1 MKITG
6 NWLEVIRN
14 QKITEEKQKEP
25 EKEANEVVKEIT
37 EWRTEQSERWNLTSV
52 LNKSIQQI

>member
-6 NWLEVIRN
+6 NWLELIRN

-52 LNKSIQQI
+52 SNKSIQQI